1 MQEESSACDQE
12 TLSEPVAALGA
23 THCILAHR
31 RQPSRRI
38 AGKKIRQTPIET
50 KREIESIARTG
61 RFALLTAAAH
71 KVKAQHRSWAR
82 SA

>member
-1 MQEESSACDQE
+1 VIRRRLASPSRSWVRR
-12 TLSEPVAALGA
+12 T
-23 THCILAHR
+23 CILAHR
-31 RQPSRRI
+31 RQPSRRV

-50 KREIESIARTG
+50 KREIESIARTS